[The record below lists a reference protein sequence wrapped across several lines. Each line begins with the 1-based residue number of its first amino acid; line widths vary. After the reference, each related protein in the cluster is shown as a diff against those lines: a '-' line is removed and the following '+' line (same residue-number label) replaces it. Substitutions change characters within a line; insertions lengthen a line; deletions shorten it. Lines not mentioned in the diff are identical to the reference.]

1 MFKKMTFFSWP
12 RDLTKQLLFPGDQ
25 VSVFSLLG
33 GASPAGDKW
42 ERILSSAMEEP
53 WQPRRGHIENSG
65 QLGEMHAVTCAVFQ
79 VNRAPKKI
87 ENPNRNLLKP
97 VPKIKI
103 LVGSCYRYS
112 LEIAISIGAVA
123 VKLGGSLLSDFQTNQ
138 HRIHHGFRADDGQQ
152 GDID

>member
-12 RDLTKQLLFPGDQ
+12 RELTQQLLFPGDQ

-53 WQPRRGHIENSG
+53 WQPRRGHIENSS

-79 VNRAPKKI
+79 LNRAPKKI
-87 ENPNRNLLKP
+87 ENPNRNLLKQ
-97 VPKIKI
+97 V
-103 LVGSCYRYS
+103 
-112 LEIAISIGAVA
+112 
-123 VKLGGSLLSDFQTNQ
+123 VKD
-138 HRIHHGFRADDGQQ
+138 
-152 GDID
+152 